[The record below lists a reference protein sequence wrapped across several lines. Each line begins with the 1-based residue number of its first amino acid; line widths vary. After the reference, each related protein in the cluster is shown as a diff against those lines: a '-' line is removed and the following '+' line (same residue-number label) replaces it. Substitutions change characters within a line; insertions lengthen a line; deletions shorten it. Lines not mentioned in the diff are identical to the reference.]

1 MSKET
6 PLAKQYKKIKAK
18 YPDTFLFF
26 RLGDFYE
33 LFDED
38 AIKASRL
45 MEVTLTKRKD
55 RPMCGVP
62 YHSATNYIKKL
73 LNKSKSVAICEQ
85 VEDASKSKG
94 LVKREVVRVITP
106 GTIIEDDLLAEDYN
120 NFLASVSKTKE
131 GYGVVFVDISTGDFM
146 GCRVN
151 KKSQLE
157 SELSRT
163 PVKEIIISDEDKDT
177 GKFIAQK
184 FREVTITKKNSWYFT
199 PSKSEDNI
207 KEYFNISTLKGWEL
221 DKNPEITSACGGL
234 IEFLTDTQKERRV
247 QLKNFHLYTLDE
259 KLILDRNAQENL
271 ELVRNLQEGTKKNTL
286 YEVLDFTDTAMG
298 RRKLVKYILRPLKDV
313 REIQRR
319 LNGVEELIN
328 TPSAGEKLSRNFELI
343 SDMERIL
350 SKSSFGNCNAR
361 DLLSLKESL
370 KVVPDIKENLKKLK
384 EDIFTAIDENLE
396 PLEELVEELESGIK
410 ESPPLTVKEGD
421 IIKEGYDDR
430 LDELIERATGDK
442 EWISNLEKREQQMLG
457 ISSLKVGYNK
467 VYGYYIEVTKT
478 HTEKVPENYNRKQ
491 TLVNSERYITEELKK
506 REDSILGAE
515 EKKASLEYKLFKE
528 LRNMVNRNAEIIQH
542 NAELIARLDVLNSFR
557 TASGKYSYT
566 KPRVTGGDELKIKDG
581 RHPIVECSMGA
592 NEFIPNDT
600 KMDKEDH
607 QVLIITGPNMAG
619 KSTYL
624 KQVALIT
631 VMAQM
636 GCFVPADEATIGAV
650 DRIFTR
656 IGSGEN
662 LAGGQSTFMVEM
674 TEVASILNNATRDS
688 LLILDEVGRG
698 TSTFDGISIA
708 WSVIEEISNIK
719 GRTLFATHY
728 YELTELALYMDNVN
742 NYNFAVREWKDK
754 QKIVFLRKL
763 QKGSGDK
770 SYGIHCAD
778 LAGVPGN
785 VIERAWTIFNKLEED
800 ELDESGL
807 PRVAPDGVDKKQM
820 NLFETPVTED
830 KFKKK
835 IKQLD
840 LNNITPLE
848 LMNRIKDWK
857 EDIDGGN

>member
-1 MSKET
+1 MSKDT
-6 PLAKQYKKIKAK
+6 PLVKQYKKIKAQ
-18 YPDTFLFF
+18 YPDAFLFF

-38 AIKASRL
+38 AIEASRL
-45 MEVTLTKRKD
+45 MEITLTKRKD
-55 RPMCGVP
+55 RPMCGIP

-120 NFLASVSKTKE
+120 NFLASVSKGKD
-131 GYGVVFVDISTGDFM
+131 GYGIVFVDISTGDFM
-146 GCRVN
+146 GCRVE
-151 KKSQLE
+151 KKSQME

-163 PVKEIIISDEDKDT
+163 PVKEVIISDEDEDT
-177 GKFIAQK
+177 EEFIKQK

-199 PSKSEDNI
+199 DQKSEENI
-207 KEYFNISTLKGWEL
+207 KDYFNISTLKGWEL
-221 DKNPEITSACGGL
+221 DKNPEVASACGGL
-234 IEFLTDTQKERRV
+234 IEYLTDTQKDRRV
-247 QLKNFHLYTLDE
+247 QLKNFHLYSLEE
-259 KLILDRNAQENL
+259 KLVLDRNAQENL
-271 ELVRNLQEGTKKNTL
+271 ELVKNLQEGTKKNTL

-298 RRKLVKYILRPLKDV
+298 RRKLVQYILRPLKDV
-313 REIQRR
+313 PTIRRR
-319 LNGVEELIN
+319 LNGVEELLN
-328 TPSAGEKLSRNFELI
+328 NPSTGENLSRNFELI

-370 KVVPDIKENLKKLK
+370 KVIPDIKDSLEDLDEEIFNSINDKLEAL
-384 EDIFTAIDENLE
+384 ED
-396 PLEELVEELESGIK
+396 LVEELEAGIK

-421 IIKEGYDDR
+421 IIKKGYDDQ
-430 LDELIERATGDK
+430 LDELIEQATGDK
-442 EWISNLEKREQQMLG
+442 EWISNLEKREQERLD

-478 HTEKVPENYNRKQ
+478 HTDKIPENYNRKQ

-528 LRNMVNRNAEIIQH
+528 LRDMVNRNAEVIQS
-542 NAELIARLDVLNSFR
+542 NADLIARLDVLNSFR
-557 TASGKYSYT
+557 KASRKYSYT
-566 KPRVTGGDELKIKDG
+566 KPQVTTKDDLRIKEG
-581 RHPIVECSMGA
+581 RHPIVECSMGT
-592 NEFIPNDT
+592 NEFVPNNT
-600 KMDKEDH
+600 KLDKEED

-631 VMAQM
+631 IMAQM
-636 GCFVPADEATIGAV
+636 GCFVPAAEAKIGAV
-650 DRIFTR
+650 DRVFTR

-674 TEVASILNNATRDS
+674 TEVASILSNATKDS

-708 WSVIEEISNIK
+708 WSVIEEISQIK
-719 GRTLFATHY
+719 SRTLFATHY
-728 YELTELALYMDNVN
+728 YELTELPLYMDNVN

-754 QKIVFLRKL
+754 RKIVFLRKL
-763 QKGSGDK
+763 QEGSGDK

-778 LAGVPGN
+778 LAGVPKN
-785 VIERAWTIFNKLEED
+785 VIDRAWQIFNKLEEE
-800 ELDESGL
+800 ELDEDGL
-807 PRVAPDGVDKKQM
+807 PRMAPEDVDKKQM
-820 NLFETPVTED
+820 NLFETPVVED
-830 KFKKK
+830 EFKKK
-835 IKQLD
+835 IENLD
-840 LNNITPLE
+840 LNDTTPLD
-848 LMNRIKDWK
+848 LMNKVKEWK
-857 EDIDGGN
+857 EEIDGGN